1 MCGEKKE
8 PSIFLKGIK
17 KKRFGYLN
25 RDKSTRKS
33 KKIFYNEEFDPG
45 SG

>member
-1 MCGEKKE
+1 MDRNNVVRFKE
-8 PSIFLKGIK
+8 R
-17 KKRFGYLN
+17 KRDVN
-25 RDKSTRKS
+25 SRDEREPVDRNSFKR

>member
-8 PSIFLKGIK
+8 PSIFLKRNK
-17 KKRFGYLN
+17 EKRFGYLN

-33 KKIFYNEEFDPG
+33 KKISYNEEFDPG